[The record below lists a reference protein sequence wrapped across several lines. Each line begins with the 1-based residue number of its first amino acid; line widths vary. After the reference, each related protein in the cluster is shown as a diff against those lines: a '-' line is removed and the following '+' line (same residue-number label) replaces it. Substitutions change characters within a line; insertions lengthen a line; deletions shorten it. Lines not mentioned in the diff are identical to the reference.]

1 MVFFLAYFVGCSK
14 CLKQFPRLQTESG
27 KNKGNFSGFDRSTW
41 TPRTSAE
48 HKAAAALSCR
58 AKTDSEKKRLENSGS
73 RWSSLFELDYFDAII
88 GHTIDPMHCLF
99 LGVAKHLT
107 KMYVKR
113 GVIDKGALIKLQ
125 TSIDEI
131 RVPSAVGRIPSK
143 IASGFCSFS
152 ADQWKNWTMIYSS
165 TILKPVLPLDHY
177 KYGLSSSGQ
186 LAYSVGRSYR

>member
-1 MVFFLAYFVGCSK
+1 M
-14 CLKQFPRLQTESG
+14 
-27 KNKGNFSGFDRSTW
+27 
-41 TPRTSAE
+41 
-48 HKAAAALSCR
+48 
-58 AKTDSEKKRLENSGS
+58 
-73 RWSSLFELDYFDAII
+73 FELDYFDAII

-177 KYGLSSSGQ
+177 KIWLKFVRATSLLCRKIVPLTDVDMADQLLLSFCKDVERKYGAEFITPNYHMMCHIAEVVKQYGPV
-186 LAYSVGRSYR
+186 YSFWCYSFER